1 MQNPRVWGEVVR
13 PALSDRQGSATF
25 LGTPAGHNHFFDML
39 ETAKKEMA
47 EGSEDWYY
55 KICKASESNIVK
67 QEELD
72 AARAS
77 MTEEQYEQEF
87 ECSFT
92 AAIIGA
98 YYAKL
103 LSDADNGRITRVP
116 YDPAYPVHTAWDLG
130 VNDSTAIWFAQSFRG
145 GAINVIDYYESSGV
159 GLDHYAD
166 ILRQKEYKY
175 GDHLAPHDIEVRELG
190 SSKSRLETAYTQG
203 LDSA

>member
-1 MQNPRVWGEVVR
+1 MIVSLMNTVCKKPEGMGSCKTS
-13 PALSDRQGSATF
+13 PIRQAGVGYF
-25 LGTPAGHNHFFDML
+25 LRTPAGHNHFFDML

-103 LSDADNGRITRVP
+103 LSDADDNGRIT
-116 YDPAYPVHTAWDLG
+116 
-130 VNDSTAIWFAQSFRG
+130 
-145 GAINVIDYYESSGV
+145 
-159 GLDHYAD
+159 
-166 ILRQKEYKY
+166 
-175 GDHLAPHDIEVRELG
+175 
-190 SSKSRLETAYTQG
+190 
-203 LDSA
+203 